1 MYIKGCTKHSPIPK
15 NIIKI
20 IFLFSQVGFCKSKKQ
35 QKKRKKKG
43 MVFWHFALK
52 VKFTL
57 VQKSFQIGYRNK
69 IFWYRRVTGAPFGSY
84 CLIHIYYTVININ
97 NSINK

>member
-1 MYIKGCTKHSPIPK
+1 MCTLRDALNIPPFQK

-35 QKKRKKKG
+35 QKKRRKKKG
-43 MVFWHFALK
+43 RVFWHFALK

-57 VQKSFQIGYRNK
+57 EQKF
-69 IFWYRRVTGAPFGSY
+69 
-84 CLIHIYYTVININ
+84 
-97 NSINK
+97 